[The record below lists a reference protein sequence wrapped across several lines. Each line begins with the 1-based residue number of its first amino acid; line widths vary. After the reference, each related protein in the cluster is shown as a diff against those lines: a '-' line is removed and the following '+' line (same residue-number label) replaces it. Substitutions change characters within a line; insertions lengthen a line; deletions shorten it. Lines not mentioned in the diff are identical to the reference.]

1 MDMGSGHSH
10 GPAAID
16 AGQPADFRKKLW
28 IAFSLTA
35 VIVLAQAV
43 GAVVTGSLALLTDT
57 AHAAADASGL
67 LVALIAATL
76 MRKPAT
82 SKRTWGFRRIE
93 VIAALGQATLLI
105 VVGIYAAIEGVK
117 RLFDPP
123 EIHGGQLLI
132 FGVVGLAANIV
143 ALVILS
149 SSRSANFNM
158 RAAFLEVLNDAL
170 GSLGVIV
177 AAIVIATTG
186 FQQADAIA
194 GLMIAAL
201 IIPRAIKLMRETTS
215 VLMEFTPTG
224 LDLDEVRKHILA
236 LDHVTDVHDLHASTV
251 ATGLPVLTA
260 HVVVEDECFTDGH
273 VPEMLE
279 RVKQCVAEHFD
290 VSVHHSTF
298 QIETKRIA
306 SAEPGAVIHD

>member
-1 MDMGSGHSH
+1 MGAGHNH
-10 GPAAID
+10 GPSAAD
-16 AGQPADFRKKLW
+16 TGSPRDFRKKLW

-43 GAVVTGSLALLTDT
+43 GAFVTGSLALLTDT
-57 AHAAADASGL
+57 AHAAADALGL

-76 MRKPAT
+76 VLKPPT

-105 VVGIYAAIEGVK
+105 AVGAYAAIEGIR
-117 RLFDPP
+117 RLLEPP
-123 EIHGGQLLI
+123 EIHGGHLLV
-132 FGVVGLAANIV
+132 FGIIGLAANIV

-170 GSLGVIV
+170 GSLGVII

-194 GLMIAAL
+194 GLLIAAL
-201 IIPRAIKLMRETTS
+201 IVPRAFKLMRETTG
-215 VLMEFTPTG
+215 VLMEFTPKD
-224 LDLDEVRKHILA
+224 LDLDAVRQHILA
-236 LDHVTDVHDLHASTV
+236 LEHVRDVHDLHASTV
-251 ATGLPVLTA
+251 ATGLPTLTA
-260 HVVVEDECFTDGH
+260 HIVVDDECFTDGH
-273 VPEMLE
+273 AAELLPDI
-279 RVKQCVAEHFD
+279 KDCVAEHFE
-290 VSVHHSTF
+290 VSIHHSTF
-298 QIETKRIA
+298 QIETEDLAARESDTA
-306 SAEPGAVIHD
+306 IHR